1 MSSSRSSSAPHLEE
15 APGHATAIGLGLP
28 GTSGVGR
35 RSTYILV
42 FLLGVALV
50 GAGIWYHVNRER
62 QTARAHW
69 KARLS
74 ALADDRARTVTAWL
88 HARRADAELL
98 ADLPSVQSVLSGTPT
113 DSQGATANPN
123 LTARLDRMAHA
134 YGYREI
140 LVATPDGRIVAR
152 STGADE
158 PGPHAID
165 AIRSVGRTARFRIT
179 PWEDEGA
186 QQLLS
191 FSAPVFRD
199 DVKPASARPPMG
211 VVMLRATPE
220 SGLFPILA
228 DRSATTR
235 TGETLLFSYA
245 DPEPAYLS
253 PLRAGAAGRAAEQ
266 RSLQALASRA
276 TMAAFGEDAFADLT
290 DHREVAVFAV
300 TRWIA
305 PTGWGLVLKIDRDEA
320 MEDLDHAVRLAGL
333 AGGFLTLAFAGLLLG
348 LRKHQQREQLL
359 RAQIDQE
366 RAILSLRS
374 YSEKIVASVPSG
386 LLLLSGDL
394 RILSANRSFLDS
406 FYLRQKDVLGRPLHE
421 VARAEGLLEHARE
434 VLRTGAAQRDILFD
448 LMLATRQETR
458 PVRITMTGIQLAD
471 EDEGQLLLTIED
483 LTEEERLDAARRA
496 SEQRF
501 RDLVQGIEAIFW
513 EASADTLRFSF
524 VSPRAEAILGHPVER
539 WLSER
544 DFWGSRMHPEDQE
557 RAIVTCRTA
566 IAAGVDHEYEYR
578 ARAADGRELWLRDIV
593 HVVRDERGR
602 ASQLRGLTV
611 DITERKRAEEAL
623 RESEGQLRQAQKM
636 EAVGQ
641 LAGGIAHDFNNL
653 LMVIQSDSEVILR
666 QLGTRHPLRRSA
678 EGIREA
684 AEQAATLTRQL
695 LAFSRKQVL
704 APKVLDLNATVA
716 GVHKILQRLIGEP
729 IALVMAP
736 GPHLGRVKADPGQIE
751 QVIMNLAVNARD
763 AMPDGGQLTVET
775 ANLDL
780 DEISALHPGAPPGR
794 YVTMVVR
801 DTGCGM
807 DAETQ
812 ARLFEPF
819 FTTKEPGKGTG
830 LGLSTVYGIVK
841 QSGGHI
847 WVESAPGRGTTFR
860 ICLPRVEASAAPV
873 EDPRAETRR
882 AKSAGAQTILLVE
895 DAVRVRDV
903 VREILEMSDY
913 AVLEA
918 SHGAEALVVSG
929 RHQGPI
935 HLMITDVV
943 MPGMSGS
950 ELAQRLISLRPETKV
965 LYMSGYTDD
974 AIVRHGVLAADTPFL
989 PKPFS
994 PDALTRKVRD
1004 VLDGP
1009 SPRPVGTEPAEPE
1022 LLGPAAPSDPAIT
1035 AAPGRG
1041 RPRGLGSDARSPL

>member
-1 MSSSRSSSAPHLEE
+1 M
-15 APGHATAIGLGLP
+15 
-28 GTSGVGR
+28 
-35 RSTYILV
+35 
-42 FLLGVALV
+42 
-50 GAGIWYHVNRER
+50 WYYVDRER

-98 ADLPSVQSVLSGTPT
+98 ADLPSVQSILSGALTG
-113 DSQGATANPN
+113 SQGAAAGTDPQ
-123 LTARLDRMAHA
+123 LTARLDRVAQA
-134 YGYREI
+134 YGFREI
-140 LVATPDGRIVAR
+140 LVATPDARIVAG
-152 STGADE
+152 SSGAAE
-158 PGPHAID
+158 PGPQAID
-165 AIRSVGRTARFRIT
+165 AIRSVGRTGRFRIT
-179 PWEDEGA
+179 PWGDEGA
-186 QQLLS
+186 QRLLS
-191 FSAPVFRD
+191 FSAPVFRN
-199 DVKPASARPPMG
+199 DVEPASAGPPAG
-211 VVMLRATPE
+211 VVMLRVTPE
-220 SGLFPILA
+220 SGLFPLLA

-253 PLRAGAAGRAAEQ
+253 PLRAASAGREAEQ
-266 RSLQALASRA
+266 RSLEALASRA
-276 TMAAFGEDAFADLT
+276 ALAAFGEDTFADLT
-290 DHREVAVFAV
+290 DHREAAVFAV

-320 MEDLDHAVRLAGL
+320 MKELDHAVRLAGL

-348 LRKHQQREQLL
+348 LRRHQQREQLL
-359 RAQIDQE
+359 RAQISQE

-374 YSEKIVASVPSG
+374 YAEKIVASVPSG
-386 LLLLSGDL
+386 LLLLSADL
-394 RILSANRSFLDS
+394 RILSANRSFLES

-421 VARAEGLLEHARE
+421 VVRAEGLLEHARE
-434 VLRTGAAQRDILFD
+434 VLRTGAAQHDILFD

-471 EDEGQLLLTIED
+471 DDEAQLLLTVED

-496 SEQRF
+496 SEHRF

-524 VSPRAEAILGHPVER
+524 VSPRAETILGYPVER
-539 WLSER
+539 WLAER
-544 DFWGSRMHPEDQE
+544 DFWGARMHPEDRE
-557 RAIVTCRTA
+557 RAILTCRTA
-566 IAAGVDHEYEYR
+566 IAAGADHEYEYR

-602 ASQLRGLTV
+602 AGQLRGLTV

-623 RESEGQLRQAQKM
+623 RQSEGQLRQAQKM

-653 LMVIQSDSEVILR
+653 LMVIQSDSELILR

-736 GPHLGRVKADPGQIE
+736 GADLGRVKADPGQIE

-763 AMPDGGQLTVET
+763 AMPDGGRLTVET

-780 DEISALHPGAPPGR
+780 DEISARRHPGAGPGR
-794 YVTMVVR
+794 YVMMVVC

-860 ICLPRVEASAAPV
+860 ICLPRVEPSAEPI
-873 EDPRAETRR
+873 EERGAETRPAR
-882 AKSAGAQTILLVE
+882 SGGAETILLVE
-895 DAVRVRDV
+895 DAARVRDV
-903 VREILEMSDY
+903 VREILEMSGY
-913 AVLEA
+913 AVLKA
-918 SHGAEALVVSG
+918 SHGAEALEVSR

-935 HLMITDVV
+935 DLMVSDVV

-950 ELAQRLISLRPETKV
+950 ELAQHLRPLRPEMKV

-974 AIVRHGVLAADTPFL
+974 AIVRHGVLAADTAFL

-994 PDALTRKVRD
+994 PDALTRKVRE

-1009 SPRPVGTEPAEPE
+1009 SPRPVETEPGEPE
-1022 LLGPAAPSDPAIT
+1022 LVGPAAPSDPAIT

-1041 RPRGLGSDARSPL
+1041 RLRGLGSDARSSL